1 MEETDFDFLC
11 NGLPA
16 EEAKRMRK
24 ILAEWSDGDEN
35 GFPVQMA
42 LLTLAQWRASASIP
56 RTLNDSRK
64 WLELHLA
71 AYRQQT
77 AALINNLSVV
87 GENQVDELKRVVKAH
102 TDTVKYAS
110 VSIQDQLRRTTEAAK
125 QITKQLDDGVSAW
138 NRAKSEMETGRE
150 MFRKACK
157 ELDDRLTLRE
167 LRRDWLTLLGVS
179 SIGIVIGLSIGL
191 VIMWLYL

>member
-1 MEETDFDFLC
+1 MEDTDFDLLC
-11 NGLPA
+11 KGLSA
-16 EEAKRMRK
+16 DEARRLRK
-24 ILAEWSDGDEN
+24 ILVEWCDGDEN

-56 RTLNDSRK
+56 RALNDSRK

-87 GENQVDELKRVVKAH
+87 GENQADELKNVVIAH
-102 TDTVKYAS
+102 TETVKHAS

-125 QITKQLDDGVSAW
+125 QISRQLDDGISAW
-138 NRAKSEMETGRE
+138 NRAKSDMDTGRE

-167 LRRDWLTLLGVS
+167 LRRDWLTLLGVI
-179 SIGIVIGLSIGL
+179 SIGIMIGVVACL
-191 VIMWLYL
+191 VIAFKFH

>member
-1 MEETDFDFLC
+1 MEDTDFDLLC
-11 NGLPA
+11 KGLSA
-16 EEAKRMRK
+16 DEARRLRK
-24 ILAEWSDGDEN
+24 IFVEWCDGDEN

-56 RTLNDSRK
+56 RALNDSRK

-77 AALINNLSVV
+77 AALINTLSVV
-87 GENQVDELKRVVKAH
+87 GENQADELKKVVKAH
-102 TDTVKYAS
+102 TETVKHAS

-125 QITKQLDDGVSAW
+125 QISRQLDDGVSAW
-138 NRAKSEMETGRE
+138 NRAQSEMEAGRE
-150 MFRKACK
+150 RFQKACK

-167 LRRDWLTLLGVS
+167 LRRDWLTLLGVIS
-179 SIGIVIGLSIGL
+179 VGIVIGVVACLAI
-191 VIMWLYL
+191 VFKFH

>member
-1 MEETDFDFLC
+1 MEDTDFDLLSK
-11 NGLPA
+11 GLSA
-16 EEAKRMRK
+16 DEAKRLRK
-24 ILAEWSDGDEN
+24 IFVEWCDGDEN

-56 RTLNDSRK
+56 RALNDSRK

-77 AALINNLSVV
+77 AALINNLSAV
-87 GENQVDELKRVVKAH
+87 GESHVDKLKDVVQAH
-102 TDTVKYAS
+102 TETVNHAS

-125 QITKQLDDGVSAW
+125 QVSRQLDDGVSAW

-150 MFRKACK
+150 RFQKACK

-167 LRRDWLTLLGVS
+167 LRRDWLTLLGLI
-179 SIGIVIGLSIGL
+179 SIGIVIGIFICFIATSKHQ
-191 VIMWLYL
+191 